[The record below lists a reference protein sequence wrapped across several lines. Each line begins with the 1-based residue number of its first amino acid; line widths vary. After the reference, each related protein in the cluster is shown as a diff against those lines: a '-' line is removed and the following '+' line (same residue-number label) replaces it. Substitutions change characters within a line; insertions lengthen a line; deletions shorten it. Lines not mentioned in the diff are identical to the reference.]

1 MTSLVAFSNNDVIE
15 TIINTIFRA
24 NELCSRIDNEI
35 AIVHKFVQDMYQ
47 DRFPEL
53 AGMVPEPIVYLK
65 TVNILMNDIEK
76 GRFSVKNDPI
86 LEALFRSEKAGS
98 SSIFTNNSNR
108 FGDG

>member
-35 AIVHKFVQDMYQ
+35 AI
-47 DRFPEL
+47 L
-53 AGMVPEPIVYLK
+53 I
-65 TVNILMNDIEK
+65 NILMNDIEK